1 MKAQTR
7 IFDPKVVVAWF
18 STFFILFFSFI
29 AFGLFIPALLAVVF
43 FGSVFFGAY
52 HLYMM
57 LPGRIEENE
66 EFMREW
72 RKHLEERWAARPP
85 LVRSVD
91 YYVRSAPFN
100 PQAAIGLL
108 VALVLLLLIIALLT
122 FYSQVLIHALL

>member
-7 IFDPKVVVAWF
+7 IFDPKIVVAWF
-18 STFFILFFSFI
+18 STFLILFFSFI
-29 AFGLFIPALLAVVF
+29 AFGLFVPALLTVVF

-52 HLYMM
+52 HLYME
-57 LPGRIEENE
+57 LPGRAEENE

-72 RKHLEERWAARPP
+72 RKHLEDRWATRPP

-100 PQAAIGLL
+100 PLAAIVML
-108 VALVLLLLIIALLT
+108 VMLVIILVSIALLMP
-122 FYSQVLIHALL
+122 YLEKLLNALL

>member
-66 EFMREW
+66 EFMR
-72 RKHLEERWAARPP
+72 
-85 LVRSVD
+85 
-91 YYVRSAPFN
+91 
-100 PQAAIGLL
+100 
-108 VALVLLLLIIALLT
+108 
-122 FYSQVLIHALL
+122 